1 MERLIKRYTIFDL
14 YDLIDTTEVCL
25 SKDVEK
31 LEKHFYKDDKALEKM
46 KKLNEQMQEIIN
58 KIKAQTKKG

>member
-25 SKDVEK
+25 SEDVEK
-31 LEKHFYKDDKALEKM
+31 LEKHLRE
-46 KKLNEQMQEIIN
+46 IN
-58 KIKAQTKKG
+58 KQLRKIIDQIKAQTKKG